1 MVDFTKPVNNADMV
15 KELNALIR
23 CNMELCSYY
32 EDLTPRIKDKAYQ
45 QPLASFKALHTHHA
59 ELIGDTVRLLGGAP
73 AVAEGEHTSA
83 GGRWLR
89 RLYGGE
95 GKLNDFVKAEE
106 KLRDRYRESLQDQA
120 VRASPECVAVINQV
134 LADSRAALSGFR
146 DAVDSE
152 GGEI

>member
-15 KELNALIR
+15 KGLNALIR

-32 EDLTPRIKDKAYQ
+32 DEDLTPRIKDQAYQ
-45 QPLASFKALHTHHA
+45 QPLASLKALHSYHA

-73 AVAEGEHTSA
+73 DLAAGEHASV

-89 RLYGGE
+89 KFAGK

-106 KLRDRYRESLQDQA
+106 KLLERYHESLQDQA

-134 LADSRAALSGFR
+134 LADSRAALNGLR

>member
-32 EDLTPRIKDKAYQ
+32 NEDLTPRLKDQAYQ
-45 QPLASFKALHTHHA
+45 QPVATFNALHSHHA

-73 AVAEGEHTSA
+73 DLAAGEHASV

-89 RLYGGE
+89 KFAGK
-95 GKLNDFVKAEE
+95 GKLDDLVKAEE
-106 KLRDRYRESLQDQA
+106 KLLGRYLESLQDQA
-120 VRASPECVAVINQV
+120 VRASPECVAVINEV
-134 LADSRAALSGFR
+134 LAESRAALSNLR
-146 DAVDSE
+146 DAANSE